1 VVLAG
6 GLRIVDADIST
17 VTLTGSST
25 VVAVVVTFI
34 KTVPFATAEQIAA
47 AITSSK
53 PTVTL
58 GSGRAVP
65 VRSSAATLLIG
76 GTAAP
81 TAAVNAQS
89 DDDDTLSTFE
99 IVLVTLFCLLAV
111 ALIACGLWAFCC
123 RGNDEDNSAI
133 HEHHAS
139 PDDDAS
145 GVPPVSACANFSRNL
160 SHVRRV
166 FASIPCTTAI
176 HSVTSSSCE
185 VECQENSAGSCVHT
199 LLIFHT
205 V

>member
-1 VVLAG
+1 
-6 GLRIVDADIST
+6 
-17 VTLTGSST
+17 
-25 VVAVVVTFI
+25 
-34 KTVPFATAEQIAA
+34 
-47 AITSSK
+47 
-53 PTVTL
+53 
-58 GSGRAVP
+58 
-65 VRSSAATLLIG
+65 
-76 GTAAP
+76 
-81 TAAVNAQS
+81 
-89 DDDDTLSTFE
+89 
-99 IVLVTLFCLLAV
+99 V

-185 VECQENSAGSCVHT
+185 VECQENSAGSCVHR

-205 V
+205 VRNPWLPRTRALTTHTTRLSGARLPVATELGTESGTSAQLSSTQGANHEGSGHARPPRSDIAFYPNPRYGTGKPRSHRPPGASEI